1 VGAWMQANAQSIRGT
16 TRTPL
21 PVQAWGEST
30 RRGTTLYLHVL
41 EWPRGGRLVVGG
53 LRAPVSRVSMLAGG
67 RTLPFERLDD
77 TDLEITIPAAAPDPT
92 DTVLVVETA
101 GELGADPR
109 RLLSAEVDSDTLR
122 AFDGQL
128 EGRGLAFG
136 AGKLRDAWARGW
148 SDPQARV
155 RWPVR
160 LRAPATF
167 EVQISYDADAASA
180 GGEFAVKLGTQTLA
194 GTVAK
199 TPGAPV
205 SLGKVSLPAG
215 SFDLSV
221 EATRIAGG
229 ELMRLRGLV
238 LRPLR

>member
-1 VGAWMQANAQSIRGT
+1 MKANARSIRGT

-30 RRGTTLYLHVL
+30 RRGPTLYLHVL
-41 EWPRGGRLVVGG
+41 QWPRGGRLVLGG
-53 LRAPVSRVSMLAGG
+53 LRAAVSRVSLLADG
-67 RTLPFERLDD
+67 RNLPFERLDD
-77 TDLEITIPAAAPDPT
+77 TDLEIVVPATAPDPT
-92 DTVLVVETA
+92 DTVLVVETG

-109 RLLSAEVDSDTLR
+109 RLLSADVDSDTLR

-128 EGRGLAFG
+128 EGHGLGFG
-136 AGKLRDAWARGW
+136 AGKLRDAWVRGW
-148 SDPQARV
+148 SEPRARV

-160 LRAPATF
+160 LRAPATM
-167 EVQISYDADAASA
+167 EVLISYDADPASA
-180 GGEFAVKLGTQTLA
+180 GGEFAVKLGTEALS

-215 SFDLSV
+215 SFDISV

-238 LRPLR
+238 LRPVR